1 MLKYLFDPNI
11 QFLDTSGAINV
22 GGHLE
27 VYQAYTDDAATT
39 YADISGNAMNPQKI
53 PLDSNGRA
61 TVAVDDG
68 KSYRLEVYA
77 EGGLLLWTVQPYMPS
92 GTIVNLPVIV
102 DGTENEI
109 DVSESLSASEK
120 TFTVSL
126 SESVKKSIGDLDKS
140 LSDETKARKEADKL
154 INDSISAIGDALS
167 TETTER
173 KEADAELA
181 KAIAGKQSPL
191 KDGDN
196 IHIDGEKK
204 VNVVNRKTLQV
215 KNPLTAEKLD
225 SALVL
230 GIRDGAFTT
239 ADDIASEAEAR
250 KAADDTLE
258 SSMAGKQDGP
268 FTFDSSSSTNSD
280 VMAAIASGRTIVS
293 GSGSS
298 FSTWQGSIAGGVANL
313 FRVFGTDV
321 FCYYY
326 SFGQWAFQRYSL
338 ATTMDYS
345 KVAYPTSTQVP
356 GDILFAMGGFNV
368 CGYTDNAGALRL
380 CVVPTD
386 GKDHS
391 IYANGGGYRCDAE
404 TGANVST
411 SFTAGSPYLRL
422 YLVDTGY
429 WDSDTSSLT
438 PTNWT
443 VHEAEIY
450 AMQGS
455 SVADSSILYR
465 IITDQT
471 IGGANG

>member
-126 SESVKKSIGDLDKS
+126 SEIVKKSIGDLDKS
-140 LSDETKARKEADKL
+140 LSDETKARKEADKS

-191 KDGDN
+191 QDGDN
-196 IHIDGEKK
+196 IHIDENSKI
-204 VNVVNRKTLQV
+204 NVVGRKTLAV
-215 KNPLTAEKLD
+215 ESPLTVTKTSTQLI
-225 SALVL
+225 L
-230 GIRDGAFTT
+230 GIRPDAFAT
-239 ADDIASEAEAR
+239 ADDIASEATER
-250 KAADDTLE
+250 KSADDTLE
-258 SSMAGKQDGP
+258 SSIAGKQDGK
-268 FTFDSSSSTNSD
+268 FTFDPNSSTHSE
-280 VMAAIASGRTIVS
+280 VMAAIIAGRTIVS

-298 FSTWQGSIAGGVANL
+298 LATWQGSIIGAIANL
-313 FRVFGTDV
+313 FRLYGTEVFH
-321 FCYYY
+321 YYY
-326 SFGQWAFQRYSL
+326 SFGQWALERQSL
-338 ATTMDYS
+338 AT
-345 KVAYPTSTQVP
+345 VP
-356 GDILFAMGGFNV
+356 AMG
-368 CGYTDNAGALRL
+368 RL
-380 CVVPTD
+380 TIPMNGTGTFSYGDWTFAFSVNSIQAAVVNIKNEKATSAD
-386 GKDHS
+386 IFSESRTYGNTVRLVGQDLSSGKDIVYSGNGDFQS
-391 IYANGGGYRCDAE
+391 IPARIVMDIRTGSEWIELRIMQFTSGSNLVIDYR
-404 TGANVST
+404 
-411 SFTAGSPYLRL
+411 
-422 YLVDTGY
+422 
-429 WDSDTSSLT
+429 
-438 PTNWT
+438 
-443 VHEAEIY
+443 
-450 AMQGS
+450 
-455 SVADSSILYR
+455 
-465 IITDQT
+465 

>member
-1 MLKYLFDPNI
+1 MGRSYAPNPVF
-11 QFLDTSGAINV
+11 QFFG
-22 GGHLE
+22 
-27 VYQAYTDDAATT
+27 
-39 YADISGNAMNPQKI
+39 
-53 PLDSNGRA
+53 
-61 TVAVDDG
+61 DDG
-68 KSYRLEVYA
+68 KPLVFGFLCTYIAGTNTPVATYDSDGKPNEVKMRLNGRGETDTAIMLDADMAYKFV
-77 EGGLLLWTVQPYMPS
+77 LLRPDGSEIWTRDNVAASGSS
-92 GTIVNLPVIV
+92 GTA
-102 DGTENEI
+102 GTDISAEHPITKKMVGSTALIGFDSTDI
-109 DVSESLSASEK
+109 DNA
-120 TFTVSL
+120 
-126 SESVKKSIGDLDKS
+126 I
-140 LSDETKARKEADKL
+140 SDETKAREESEKS
-154 INDSISAIGDALS
+154 INDSLAVIGDALS
-167 TETTER
+167 TETDER
-173 KEADAELA
+173 KSEDKRLESL
-181 KAIAGKQSPL
+181 IGEKQGTLS
-191 KDGDN
+191 DGDN

-215 KNPLTAEKLD
+215 KSPLTAEKLD

-230 GIRDGAFTT
+230 GIRDGAFAT

-280 VMAAIASGRTIVS
+280 VMAAITAGRTIVS
-293 GSGSS
+293 WSGSS

-321 FCYYY
+321 FHYYY

-429 WDSDTSSLT
+429 WDSDTSTLT

-450 AMQGS
+450 AITGT
-455 SVADSSILYR
+455 SVANSSILYR
-465 IITDQT
+465 VITDQT

>member
-1 MLKYLFDPNI
+1 MGRSYAPNPVF
-11 QFLDTSGAINV
+11 QFFG
-22 GGHLE
+22 
-27 VYQAYTDDAATT
+27 
-39 YADISGNAMNPQKI
+39 
-53 PLDSNGRA
+53 
-61 TVAVDDG
+61 DDG
-68 KSYRLEVYA
+68 KPLVFGFLCTYIAGTNTPVATYDSDGKPNEVKMRLNGRGETDTAIMLDADMAYKFV
-77 EGGLLLWTVQPYMPS
+77 LLRPDGSEIWTRDNVAASGSS
-92 GTIVNLPVIV
+92 GTA
-102 DGTENEI
+102 GTDISAEHPITKKMVGSTALIGFDSTDI
-109 DVSESLSASEK
+109 DNA
-120 TFTVSL
+120 
-126 SESVKKSIGDLDKS
+126 I
-140 LSDETKARKEADKL
+140 SDETKAREESEKS
-154 INDSISAIGDALS
+154 INDSLAVIGDALS
-167 TETTER
+167 TETDER
-173 KEADAELA
+173 KSEDKRLESL
-181 KAIAGKQSPL
+181 IGEKQGTLS
-191 KDGDN
+191 DGDN

-230 GIRDGAFTT
+230 GIRDGAFAT

-321 FCYYY
+321 FYYYY